1 MSIGGSKSSNKS
13 QSTQTYD
20 PQVRAAQQANLAQA
34 NGLLAGYQPYS
45 GELTAGFNPTQ
56 MTYFDQATN
65 AANSRV
71 GADAINSATQGTQ
84 ALAGYNPYQVS
95 AQTLANT
102 DLSPYMNPYTQDVI
116 NTSLANINHDQ
127 AVSNQGINS
136 QATQQGAFGGDR
148 SAVANALNDESYIRN
163 KMSTIAG
170 LNSSNFNQAQQA
182 AGYDIG
188 NNLQGQLA
196 NQQAGLAG
204 AQFRL
209 GANNQLAQL
218 GNQQQQNLFN
228 SLGLLASVGN
238 QQQANQ
244 QLADNNNAANYQNTL
259 NNRMSLQ
266 QIINQALGLSG
277 SGVLGNS
284 SSKGGST
291 SFSFSPSSGG

>member
-1 MSIGGSKSSNKS
+1 MTIGGSKSSNKS
-13 QSTQTYD
+13 SSQQTYD
-20 PQVRAAQQANLAQA
+20 PQVRAAQQANLGQA
-34 NGLLAGYQPYS
+34 NSLLSGYQPYS

-56 MTYFDQATN
+56 QNYFSQALN
-65 AANSRV
+65 AANSNIGG
-71 GADAINSATQGTQ
+71 GALGSAVAGTQG
-84 ALAGYNPYQVS
+84 LAGYNPSQVS
-95 AQTLANT
+95 AQQLSNT
-102 DLSPYMNPYTQDVI
+102 DLSPYMNPYTQSVI

-170 LNSSNFNQAQQA
+170 LNQSNFGQAQQA
-182 AGYDIG
+182 AGMDIG

-209 GANNQLAQL
+209 GANNQLGQL
-218 GNQQQQNLFN
+218 GQQQQQMAFN
-228 SLGLLASVGN
+228 NLGLMGSVGN

-244 QLADNNNAANYQNTL
+244 QLSDTNNAANYQNTL

-284 SSKGGST
+284 SSKGSSVG
-291 SFSFSPSSGG
+291 FSFSPSSGG